1 MTLTPEDAELVAS
14 VRMIA
19 DCADG
24 DSSRKW
30 YDTLVDIRNLSTCGT
45 AYPDM
50 TARASRRRRWPW
62 TSSRRRSRPRPGRPW
77 R

>member
-19 DCADG
+19 DCAYG

-30 YDTLVDIRNLSTCGT
+30 YDTLVDIRNLSTFGT

-50 TARASRRRRWPW
+50 TARASR
-62 TSSRRRSRPRPGRPW
+62 GG
-77 R
+77 